1 MIPYNRL
8 VSHVTANSTFDRLN
22 WIADKLSWFTRNNKI
37 LYPSLLISA
46 IGLLSLLGPYIA
58 PFDPTATHPQSTY
71 LAPSGRYLFGTD
83 HLGRDL
89 FSRTLIGGR
98 TTLLLGVGSTLLALL
113 FGIPIGLLAGIKGGY
128 VDEAVMRLMDVL
140 MSFPTLLLALILLTA
155 LPSNVW
161 TAILAIS
168 VVFIPKISRV
178 VRSSTLSIKNEE
190 YIQAARVRGESD
202 TYIMFREIFPNIIP
216 PIAVEST
223 IRVGY
228 AIIIGAS
235 LSFLGLGAQPPA
247 PDWGYM
253 IAQSQGHIWQT
264 PWFLIWPSLFLG
276 VTIFSFNVL
285 GDGLR
290 DELGPKVTS
299 DEI

>member
-8 VSHVTANSTFDRLN
+8 VRQVTANSKFDRFN
-22 WIADKLSWFTRNNKI
+22 WIADKLSWFARNNKI
-37 LYPSLLISA
+37 LYPSLLLSA
-46 IGLLSLLGPYIA
+46 IGLLSLFGPYIA
-58 PFDPTATHPQSTY
+58 PFDPTATNPQSTY
-71 LAPSGRYLFGTD
+71 LAPGGQYLFGTD

-98 TTLLLGVGSTLLALL
+98 TALLLGIGSTLIALL

-128 VDEAVMRLMDVL
+128 LDETIMRLMDVL

-161 TAILAIS
+161 TAMLAIS
-168 VVFIPKISRV
+168 IVFIPKISRV
-178 VRSSTLSIKNEE
+178 VRSSTLSIKSEE
-190 YIQAARVRGESD
+190 YIDAARVRGESD
-202 TYIMFREIFPNIIP
+202 TYIMFQEILPNIIP
-216 PIAVEST
+216 PIAVEAT

-253 IAQSQGHIWQT
+253 IAQSQEHIWQT

-276 VTIFSFNVL
+276 ATIFSFNVL

-290 DELGPKVTS
+290 DELGPRVTS